1 MNEQL
6 SIPKYVI
13 AYYLSRYHPRAA
25 FWLGF
30 KSLDDCYEEFAAS
43 LGETA
48 TGIKNTAQGFDPLF
62 PNGRTGWPNELHK
75 PAFSNTERQMSRLSE
90 FSIRSL
96 CKEYLANANQKPA

>member
-1 MNEQL
+1 MDEQN
-6 SIPKYVI
+6 PKYVI

-75 PAFSNTERQMSRLSE
+75 PAFAQTVDQLHHLSE
-90 FSIRSL
+90 FSIITL
-96 CKEYLANANQKPA
+96 CLSYLPDENQEPT